1 MATLTKEESE
11 RGIQL
16 SKMTP
21 ELQEQVE
28 KLGIDKDG
36 DGKITGKE
44 MEKLIESYLDTKKDN
59 KFLRYLVTVLAI
71 FSFLLTGCVFGAS
84 IAAARLSKDTTV
96 DPVNGIMYAKG
107 SATPIQT
114 EPVAI
119 RNNGVMINKMPKY
132 DLDVLREISLDNGSI
147 KFQVKGYAKSLE
159 NKQVTLIVEGGSL
172 LYGDEGLVAA
182 TGMAETMLDF
192 VYPNDVDEEGRRLFN
207 VNPLPS
213 TADIMSV
220 PANRQAVI
228 QYLWNLDSFDK
239 TLCGWGLLACDSGW
253 ECVSGG
259 PGSLDNF
266 CLPLDFSAPAD
277 CWTDP
282 SFNMTW

>member
-1 MATLTKEESE
+1 MMYIVTTHPLSSFSFSLSLYHID
-11 RGIQL
+11 RG
-16 SKMTP
+16 
-21 ELQEQVE
+21 
-28 KLGIDKDG
+28 
-36 DGKITGKE
+36 
-44 MEKLIESYLDTKKDN
+44 TKKDN
-59 KFLRYLVTVLAI
+59 KNLRYSVVGLVLVSI
-71 FSFLLTGCVFGAS
+71 LLVCCVFGAS
-84 IAAARLSKDTTV
+84 ITATRLSKDTSV

-119 RNNGVMINKMPKY
+119 RNNGVMINKMPTY
-132 DLDVLREISLDNGSI
+132 NLDVLREISLDNGSI

-159 NKQVTLIVEGGSL
+159 KKQVTLIVENGSL

-207 VNPLPS
+207 INPNIPS
-213 TADIMSV
+213 HAAIMSG

-239 TLCGWGLLACDSGW
+239 TLCDENVWSPFFFRCRSGW

-259 PGSLDNF
+259 PGSVDNF
-266 CLPLDFSAPAD
+266 CLPLDFSAQAEAVEANVGNSWGCLTGP
-277 CWTDP
+277 P
-282 SFNMTW
+282 